1 MKMPAMWQICSS
13 SRLQMNVR
21 PDMLDSGWTGDRD
34 RIGREASYYAARYGR
49 AV

>member
-1 MKMPAMWQICSS
+1 MRMPAMRQICSS

-21 PDMLDSGWTGDRD
+21 PDMLDSGWAGDHD
-34 RIGREASYYAARYGR
+34 RISREAFYYAARYGR